1 MYKPSSHRWLLA
13 VGGGAFACGFLLGQL
28 AAKGLPLGDVELG
41 GEDWRLPEDEQDGK
55 EETTEYLDDGDE
67 AVDEEPESPERR
79 IKHYIEDLRALFNN
93 PNCRGEVL
101 GRFREHPLAEI
112 RAAAAAAPNAP
123 LSLLEDLLNDP
134 DPAVRVAARVA
145 LADRKH
151 VHAH

>member
-1 MYKPSSHRWLLA
+1 MYKPSSHRLLLA

-41 GEDWRLPEDEQDGK
+41 GEGWWPAGDEKDGE
-55 EETTEYLDDGDE
+55 EETPEYLDDGDE

-79 IKHYIEDLRALFNN
+79 IKHYIEVLRALFNN

-101 GRFREHPLAEI
+101 GRFRDHPLAEI

-123 LSLLEDLLNDP
+123 LSLVEGLLNDP
-134 DPAVRVAARVA
+134 DPAVQEAARAA
-145 LADRKH
+145 LAERKQ